1 MLLFPEKD
9 SKISSLIEY
18 LILLTL
24 SKEGRLRGVDIIKRL
39 AEQFENWKPQ
49 SGTIYPALN
58 RLVKKELLTLEDKFY
73 RINQVGKEILE
84 TYMKTYIN
92 TIIFIENIFDYSR
105 TLMNQLDIMKFEQ
118 IWLEKHL
125 PNLNLLIE
133 ELPMLRATL
142 SEGESSEVFV
152 SLRNIRTILNNTLQ
166 VIDKQIE
173 AIKDE
178 EKIVRVKIK

>member
-1 MLLFPEKD
+1 
-9 SKISSLIEY
+9 
-18 LILLTL
+18 
-24 SKEGRLRGVDIIKRL
+24 
-39 AEQFENWKPQ
+39 
-49 SGTIYPALN
+49 
-58 RLVKKELLTLEDKFY
+58 EDKFY